1 MIHIETPGNP
11 TTLVSD
17 IRAIARVAR
26 RAGVLLSVDSTYS
39 GLITQAP
46 LSLGADLVM
55 HSLSK
60 YVNGHGDGLGGAVI
74 GRNDLITPIRNAAS
88 IHLGAT
94 LSPFNAW
101 LLMRSLETLPL
112 RMARHCENALKV
124 ARFLEAHPKVTFV
137 RYPGLKSHPQHAM
150 ARKQMTGFGG
160 MLNFGLNTEK
170 ALYFK
175 LLERLTIIT
184 HAVSLGHTESLIMF
198 YPQEGNHPELGVLN
212 YPEDLGGCFLRMSV
226 GLEDADDLIA
236 DLKQALEAVPAS
248 RKRSPRG

>member
-1 MIHIETPGNP
+1 
-11 TTLVSD
+11 
-17 IRAIARVAR
+17 
-26 RAGVLLSVDSTYS
+26 
-39 GLITQAP
+39 
-46 LSLGADLVM
+46 
-55 HSLSK
+55 
-60 YVNGHGDGLGGAVI
+60 
-74 GRNDLITPIRNAAS
+74 
-88 IHLGAT
+88 
-94 LSPFNAW
+94 
-101 LLMRSLETLPL
+101 MRSLETLPL